1 MKKYFKSKY
10 FKSKKGFSLMELL
23 CAILILAIVVS
34 ATATGLA
41 VSYTSITTGSVKNKA
56 SSLCQEYCDIL
67 MTYIEIKKS
76 TDPCSGITLDGTNN
90 ELFLG
95 STGGSSN
102 EYMLNGPVH
111 GNFKDDIR
119 DSWDA
124 FSDASLADFDSYI
137 TQYKASK
144 INTHVK
150 KKNRVYYT
158 VENVGKYSYEDKS
171 VSPSVTVEYINY
183 KVTVYIDYTDTNTM
197 HCSGIVSKPKIAP

>member
-67 MTYIEIKKS
+67 MTYIETKKS
-76 TDPCSGITLDGTNN
+76 TDPFSGVMNSSNN

-95 STGGSSN
+95 GATS
-102 EYMLNGPVH
+102 EYMLKGSVH
-111 GNFKDDIR
+111 GNFKADIK
-119 DSWDA
+119 DSWKA

-144 INTHVK
+144 IDTHVK

-158 VENVGKYSYEDKS
+158 VENAGNYSYTDNS
-171 VSPSVTVEYINY
+171 GATPVIVEYINY